1 MIGSNTQVILSAQ
14 SVGNRVRCGGRL
26 TLEGQR
32 VAEEEAPA
40 LVGVA
45 VQVDVE
51 EQIAAAVQLRDQL
64 RAEAEVMR
72 A

>member
-14 SVGNRVRCGGRL
+14 SVGNRVWCGGRL
-26 TLEGQR
+26 ALEGQR
-32 VAEEEAPA
+32 VAEQEASA
-40 LVGVA
+40 LVCVA